1 MIIIIRIIIFI
12 LIIIFIKLLFI
23 FISEEEFTRIKNMK
37 ELIDFTQYLRIFSCD
52 MCMNLNDILDKYSFK
67 NDGVKKVCENLGKN
81 IELYNRNSLNNKDF
95 CLYVVKE
102 LQTPKEFNVVF
113 SNIIDFY
120 GNSTSEILKK
130 KLIYIENQM
139 IKITNEYEEKTKERK
154 ILFGRVSILI
164 GILVATLL
172 I

>member
-1 MIIIIRIIIFI
+1 MIMIIRIIIFI
-12 LIIIFIKLLFI
+12 LIIIFTKLLFI
-23 FISEEEFTRIKNMK
+23 FISEEEFNRIKNMK

-52 MCMNLNDILDKYSFK
+52 MRMNLNDILDKYAFK
-67 NDGVKKVCENLGKN
+67 DVSVKKACKNLGKN
-81 IELYNRNSLNNKDF
+81 IELINKNALSNEDF
-95 CLYVVKE
+95 CLSIEKE

-154 ILFGRVSILI
+154 ILFSRVSILI
-164 GILVATLL
+164 GILIATLL